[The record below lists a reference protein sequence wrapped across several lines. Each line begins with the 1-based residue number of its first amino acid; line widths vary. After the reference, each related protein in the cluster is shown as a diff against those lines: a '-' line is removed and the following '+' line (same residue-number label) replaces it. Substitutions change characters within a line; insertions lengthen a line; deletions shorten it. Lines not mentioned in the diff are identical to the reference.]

1 MLCLTQFVSL
11 LRSHRYNNFFLSLFQ
26 QICKCASTLTFALK
40 VIVRVAMVDVSWF
53 CSGKLLLPSY
63 YYLPLSSSFDF
74 TDWKENA
81 LHLPRNC
88 PSVLNLFYDRI
99 SKKLR
104 SC

>member
-1 MLCLTQFVSL
+1 MC
-11 LRSHRYNNFFLSLFQ
+11 
-26 QICKCASTLTFALK
+26 ICASTLTFALK

-63 YYLPLSSSFDF
+63 HCLPLSASFDF
-74 TDWKENA
+74 TDWKGNA
-81 LHLPRNC
+81 LHLPRKR
-88 PSVLNLFYDRI
+88 PSVSNLFYDRI